1 MQVPKT
7 IKLAE
12 NNKMPEQNAAYENRG
27 KPVPRDYRLIGPEAA
42 KAAQKGLVSATW
54 YQSPISRKRMK
65 ELMQR
70 RDGPALRDTAIWLL
84 SMVVTGFGGYWFWG
98 SWACVPFFFVYGLLY
113 GTASNARWHEAGHGT
128 AFKTRWMNDA
138 VYQLSSFMFMFE
150 PQVWRWS
157 HARHHT
163 DTIIVGRDPEIVE
176 PRPPSLI
183 NMVLSLFRMPYA
195 LKTMGSVCRHAVGR
209 MDEEEQTF
217 IPESEWPKVARDAR
231 VWLVIYGIVVGA
243 ALYLQSWLPLM
254 VIGLPTLY
262 GGWLSYLFGLTQHVG
277 LAEDVLDHR
286 SNCRTIYMNPVL
298 RFMYLD
304 MNYHLE
310 HHMYPMVPF
319 HALAQ
324 LHEEI
329 RHDCPPPYT
338 SLFEAFKEIL
348 PTIWKQRKDPT
359 YFIRRPLPQRAE
371 PAATARAEAESTPA

>member
-1 MQVPKT
+1 VPKT

-12 NNKMPEQNAAYENRG
+12 NNKMPEQNAAFENPG
-27 KPVPRDYRLIGPEAA
+27 KPKPRDYRLTGPEAA
-42 KAAQKGLVSATW
+42 RAAQKGLVSASW

-70 RDGPALRDTAIWLL
+70 RDGPALLDTAIWL
-84 SMVVTGFGGYWFWG
+84 SAMIVTGFGGYWFWG

-163 DTIIVGRDPEIVE
+163 DTVIVGRDPEIVE

-195 LKTMGSVCRHAVGR
+195 LNTMWSVCKHAVGR
-209 MDEEEQTF
+209 MGEEEQTF
-217 IPESEWPKVARDAR
+217 IPESEWPKVVRDAR
-231 VWLVIYGIVVGA
+231 VWLAIYALTVGTA
-243 ALYLQSWLPLM
+243 VYLQSWLPLM
-254 VIGLPTLY
+254 FIGLPTLY
-262 GGWLSYLFGLTQHVG
+262 GGWLSYLFGLSQHVG

-286 SNCRTIYMNPVL
+286 SNCRTIYMGPVL
-298 RFMYLD
+298 RFMYLN

-329 RHDCPPPYT
+329 RRDCPPPYT
-338 SLFEAFKEIL
+338 SLFEAFKEII

-359 YFIRRPLPQRAE
+359 YFVSRPLPQRAA
-371 PAATARAEAESTPA
+371 PAANVQAEPEVTPA